1 MNEVFSQFAEQINTR
16 TPRRLFLGRLG
27 RGALL
32 AVCLLGGLLVFVSV
46 TAAHRDKSTGNKC
59 CLYECTRADGSSYS
73 LTGTAPCKS
82 EFVNADGDR
91 CVLVAR
97 YDCDGGGRG
106 R

>member
-1 MNEVFSQFAEQINTR
+1 MYDVFSQFAEQIATR
-16 TPRRLFLGRLG
+16 WPHKQVLARLG
-27 RGALL
+27 RVALMS
-32 AVCLLGGLLVFVSV
+32 ACLFGVLLVFATV

-59 CLYECTRADGSSYS
+59 CLYECTRADGSTYG
-73 LTGTAPCKS
+73 LGGTAPCKN

-97 YDCDGGGRG
+97 YDCDGR